1 MLPDCP
7 RDAPRRAGGPSP
19 RADISLVVHV
29 TALQSA
35 QFYKCAA
42 EMKGAGNSDWRASS
56 EKLLTS
62 SSYRQNGR
70 RRRRGEEGKNKG
82 RTEEERGKRGEGREG
97 GEDEKERR
105 KEGER
110 KVERGKG
117 GIERG
122 RGGKTDSGRR
132 KMGTESHNKAVEG
145 RQWETKGHGER
156 QRGGRENE

>member
-1 MLPDCP
+1 MLPDYP

-70 RRRRGEEGKNKG
+70 RGEEGGNKG
-82 RTEEERGKRGEGREG
+82 RTEDGGKGEGREG
-97 GEDEKERR
+97 GRKERMRR
-105 KEGER
+105 KEGRGE
-110 KVERGKG
+110 EGGKG
-117 GIERG
+117 KG
-122 RGGKTDSGRR
+122 R
-132 KMGTESHNKAVEG
+132 H
-145 RQWETKGHGER
+145 
-156 QRGGRENE
+156 

>member
-82 RTEEERGKRGEGREG
+82 RTEEERG
-97 GEDEKERR
+97 
-105 KEGER
+105 
-110 KVERGKG
+110 ERGKG
-117 GIERG
+117 GREERMRRKEGRKGRG
-122 RGGKTDSGRR
+122 R
-132 KMGTESHNKAVEG
+132 
-145 RQWETKGHGER
+145 
-156 QRGGRENE
+156 